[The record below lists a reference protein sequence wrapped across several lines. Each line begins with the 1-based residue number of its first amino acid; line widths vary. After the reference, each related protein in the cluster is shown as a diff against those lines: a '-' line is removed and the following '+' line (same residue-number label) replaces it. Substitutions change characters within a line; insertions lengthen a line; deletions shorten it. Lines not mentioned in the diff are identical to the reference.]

1 MPWPQGSALLLR
13 GARGSAARQR
23 RWAGG
28 GDSGRNGAK
37 TIGYEHGKRIW
48 QYN

>member
-1 MPWPQGSALLLR
+1 MAFEHGSFAA

-37 TIGYEHGKRIW
+37 TIGYEHGKRI
-48 QYN
+48 